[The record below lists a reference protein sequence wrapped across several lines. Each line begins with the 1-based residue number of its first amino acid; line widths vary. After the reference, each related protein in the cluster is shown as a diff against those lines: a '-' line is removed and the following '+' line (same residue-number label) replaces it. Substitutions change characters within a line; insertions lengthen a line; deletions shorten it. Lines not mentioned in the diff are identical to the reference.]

1 MGEVM
6 DGEDGNQSPVERML
20 KKMGI
25 HLNQNLI
32 DNLRQQSPNAK
43 GRQRC
48 NTDSIPLPVLENS
61 HSFDHLRSGCD
72 EHVL

>member
-43 GRQRC
+43 GR
-48 NTDSIPLPVLENS
+48 
-61 HSFDHLRSGCD
+61 
-72 EHVL
+72 